1 MSSNSR
7 GLGKGLNALFNQSK
21 SGESADKDGELVV
34 NVAISEIVANRNQP
48 RIDFDDEALEEL
60 SQSIKQ
66 YGVLQP
72 VLLRHTINGY
82 ELIAG
87 ERRLR
92 ASKLAGLKTVPAI
105 VRALTDSQTTEIAL
119 IENLQREDLT
129 AIEEALAY
137 NRLLTEFGLTQDEL
151 SKKIGKSR
159 SHIANFI
166 RLLNL
171 PDVIQDYIAKG
182 TISMGQAKPL
192 LSLDND
198 ELRLQAA
205 EYIIAEDLSARA
217 SEELVKKLAN
227 KKMTSK
233 DLWEQVTVDQREIFV
248 VDAEEKL
255 KILLGTQVKIKPGKV
270 KSKIEIDFYTSEDL
284 ERIVE
289 VLTSDNNHKPNAAR
303 VPQFLNV

>member
-227 KKMTSK
+227 KKMTPK